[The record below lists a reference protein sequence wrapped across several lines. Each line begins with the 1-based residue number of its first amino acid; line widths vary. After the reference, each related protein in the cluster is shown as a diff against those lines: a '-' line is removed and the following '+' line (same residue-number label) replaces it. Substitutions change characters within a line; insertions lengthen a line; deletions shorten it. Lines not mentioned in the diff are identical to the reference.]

1 MHTTKLFLLTI
12 FVFLNLTTSLKGDIQ
27 HPSLQS
33 ETDSLGTVANN
44 YLNTYRAEQAIAL
57 YNLISNRALLS
68 EDTVKFML
76 TRVKVGYAHLIQLNF
91 NEAGRIADSVSV
103 AAENYENTICKY
115 EATLLK
121 AKIAGNQRRW
131 DDVLELLDQAETM
144 NSTREGEALIGLR
157 RAEVLIQSNNLES
170 AEAALTKSEE
180 IYDSLGSDYELS
192 KVYFH
197 KGLAKTIESESNKAI
212 EYLEQARDYYQK
224 GNRQNGD
231 FLLVEIDTKMGVA
244 YHQLGLFSN
253 AVEAFTK
260 AIKNAKIINP
270 QSREL
275 VVALNS
281 LARTYLAMPD
291 LSVSDLENA
300 LNTVNEALD
309 LSVQID
315 GKNGHYTAL
324 CYQTR
329 GRVYLFYGD
338 YDQAINN
345 YDKAAQI
352 VETYFSGVDSRL
364 LSMIIYSKGVTHT
377 FNQQREA
384 GLKEMGRS
392 LEIALNVE
400 EGFEKQIIDR
410 ANYLAVE
417 FVLDY
422 GNAEPEKALKYYH
435 MAVTVNSKSFN
446 DQNYNKNPQIDEVLD
461 YYQFYRSLIGKAF
474 SFMTL
479 YAQTEDVQSLENAYT
494 ALDLASDVVDK
505 LRASPMS
512 YQDQLDLSKDIGESL
527 HYGVNVGYDLYKL
540 TGNRKY
546 AEFAF
551 KFFEKSKAN
560 QALYNLN
567 VSSSSLGIPQE
578 LLDEEKEI
586 RSELTSLETLLFH
599 EEKRGESADLEKMN
613 QYRAQVNRLNDD
625 LIKFRSKI
633 RKDFPNYYAL
643 KFSNQYA
650 KIEDVQNDLLN
661 DNEALISYSAYM
673 PDVYSIKI
681 DKQGFDFKLHRYDS
695 SLTKYIEEFNK
706 LVHTPSTNQEDLKQ
720 YITLSDTLT
729 SLLINDPED
738 LAKYSKI
745 TVIPDGILHSL
756 PFDLLL
762 TNHSTEIS
770 SFRQLPYRVK
780 SQAVHYT
787 TSATALM
794 RLKEGSSL
802 KGNEVLAYAP
812 LFNES
817 SVTNRDVAF
826 DSIRA
831 AAGNLAYTQS
841 EVTGI
846 AKHFEVIEM
855 LDREATEKSF
865 RENASD
871 YPIIHVASHG
881 IIEPTKTIYS
891 KLLFSPY
898 ETDSLSDGYLN
909 MREILTLDIPAK
921 MVVLSACNTGS
932 GEILFGEGVLSM
944 ANGFFYAGAK
954 SVVTTLWTANDQS
967 TAKVMDQFYENLA
980 KEQTKSEALRNA
992 KLEYLNQV
1000 DGLLAHPYY
1009 WAHFTVNGD
1018 DSPIVVSGN
1027 TRYYW
1032 IIVVLVAGF
1041 VVGRAYSQKK
1051 SVT

>member
-1 MHTTKLFLLTI
+1 MQAIKLFLLTVSI
-12 FVFLNLTTSLKGDIQ
+12 FFGLNTSLRAD
-27 HPSLQS
+27 SLPTLPQS
-33 ETDSLGTVANN
+33 ETDSMKAIADG
-44 YLNTYRAEQAIAL
+44 YLKARKADQAIAI
-57 YNLISNRALLS
+57 YHQVSRKAIISSNTDEFLL
-68 EDTVKFML
+68 M
-76 TRVKVGYAHLIQLNF
+76 RVKVGYALLIQLNYE
-91 NEAGRIADSVSV
+91 EALRIADSVYVV
-103 AAENYENTICKY
+103 AGTSEKPLCQY

-121 AKIAGNQRRW
+121 AKMAGNQRKWGEVFR
-131 DDVLELLDQAETM
+131 LLDEASTL
-144 NSTREGEALIGLR
+144 NSAIESKGLIELR
-157 RAEVLIQSNNLES
+157 RAEALIQSNNLES
-170 AEAALTKSEE
+170 AEISLDASKN

-192 KVYFH
+192 KVYFQ
-197 KGLAKTIESESNKAI
+197 KGLAKTIRLESDKAM
-212 EYLEQARDYYQK
+212 EYLEQARDYYEKDNQK
-224 GNRQNGD
+224 DG

-253 AVEAFTK
+253 AIEVFNK
-260 AIKNAKIINP
+260 AIKNAKAINP

-281 LARTYLAMPD
+281 LARTYLAKPN
-291 LSVSDLENA
+291 LSESDLENA

-309 LSVQID
+309 ITLQID

-324 CYQTR
+324 CHQTK

-338 YDQAINN
+338 YDKAIEN

-352 VETYFSGVDSRL
+352 VETYFADVDSRL
-364 LSMIIYSKGVTHT
+364 LSMIIYSKGVTQV
-377 FNQQREA
+377 FNQQREE

-392 LEIALNVE
+392 LEIALTVE

-417 FVLDY
+417 FLLDY
-422 GNAEPEKALKYYH
+422 DNAETEKALKYYH
-435 MAVTVNSKSFN
+435 LAVTVNSKSFTGQKYH
-446 DQNYNKNPQIDEVLD
+446 QNPEVDDVLD
-461 YYQFYRSLIGKAF
+461 TYQFYRSLIGKAY
-474 SFMTL
+474 SYMIQ
-479 YAQTEDVQSLENAYT
+479 YDQTEEVQSLENAYT
-494 ALDLASDVVDK
+494 SLNLASDVADK

-512 YQDQLDLSKDIGESL
+512 YEDQLNMSIEIAESL
-527 HYGVNVGYDLYKL
+527 HYGVNVGYDLYEL
-540 TGNRKY
+540 TGERKY

-567 VSSSSLGIPQE
+567 VSSSSLGIPQG

-599 EEKRGESADLEKMN
+599 EEKRGQSADLEKMN
-613 QYRAQVNRLNDD
+613 QYRAQVNRLNDK
-625 LIKFRSKI
+625 LIKFKNKI
-633 RKDFPNYYAL
+633 RNDFPSYYAL

-650 KIEDVQNDLLN
+650 QIEDIQNAILD
-661 DNEALISYSAYM
+661 DNEALISYSVFL

-681 DKQGFDFKLHRYDS
+681 DKQGFDFKFHRHDT
-695 SLTKYIEEFNK
+695 SLTKYVEAFNR
-706 LVHTPSTNQEDLKQ
+706 LVQTPTMNQGNLKQ
-720 YITLSDTLT
+720 YVALSDSLT
-729 SLLINDPED
+729 SLLIHDPEE
-738 LAKYSKI
+738 LSKYSKV

-756 PFDLLL
+756 PFELLL
-762 TNHSTEIS
+762 TDHIKKTN
-770 SFRQLPYRVK
+770 SFNQLPYRIK
-780 SQAVHYT
+780 SQAIHYA

-794 RLKEGSSL
+794 QLNESAVL
-802 KGNEVLAYAP
+802 KGNKVLAYAP
-812 LFNES
+812 LFDES
-817 SVTNRDVAF
+817 SVSNPNVPF
-826 DSIRA
+826 DSIRS
-831 AAGNLAYTQS
+831 AAGNLAHTQS

-846 AKHFEVIEM
+846 SKYFEVVEI
-855 LDREATEKSF
+855 LDRKATEKNF

-898 ETDSLSDGYLN
+898 DTDSLSDGYLN

-954 SVVTTLWTANDQS
+954 SVITTLWTANDQS
-967 TAKVMDQFYENLA
+967 TARVMDKFYENLA

-992 KLEYLNQV
+992 KLEYLNQA

-1018 DSPIVVSGN
+1018 DSPIVQSSLKW
-1027 TRYYW
+1027 YYW
-1032 IIVVLVAGF
+1032 LVIIIIGLMLIRTFGIRKRSA
-1041 VVGRAYSQKK
+1041 A
-1051 SVT
+1051 